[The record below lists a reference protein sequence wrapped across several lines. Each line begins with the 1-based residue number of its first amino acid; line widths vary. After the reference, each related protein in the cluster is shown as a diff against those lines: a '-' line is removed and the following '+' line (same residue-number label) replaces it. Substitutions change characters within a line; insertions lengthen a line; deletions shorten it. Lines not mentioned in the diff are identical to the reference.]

1 MPQTLLVTGAAGK
14 LGQRVIAHLL
24 DTHHVA
30 PARIVAGTR
39 NPDKLASLAAKGV
52 QVRKLDFEDAASLAT
67 ALAGVDRM
75 LLISTDAIDRP
86 GRRLAQ
92 HEAGVGAAK
101 STGVK
106 HVIYTS
112 MPNPEK
118 SLVTFAPDHLGTE
131 RALGASGVSHTILRN
146 SWYMES
152 LLMSLPGRLAS
163 GKWFTAAGDG
173 QMAYVTREDCARIA
187 AAVLAPERSGKA
199 IYDVTGPQKHT
210 TAGIAALASEISGKP
225 LEVVQVSEEQLVQ
238 GMKAAGVP
246 DFVVPL
252 LASIDANTRA
262 GHFDVLSNAI
272 EQLTGKP
279 PQSLRDFLVANKAV
293 LGVRSE

>member
-24 DTHHVA
+24 DTHHVP

-39 NPDKLASLAAKGV
+39 TPDKLAALAAKGV
-52 QVRKLDFEDAASLAT
+52 QVRKLDFEDGASLAS

-86 GRRLAQ
+86 GRRLTQ
-92 HEAGVGAAK
+92 HKAAVAAA
-101 STGVK
+101 TQARLK

-118 SLVTFAPDHLGTE
+118 SLVTFAPDHFGTE
-131 RALGASGVSHTILRN
+131 RALGASGLSHTILRN
-146 SWYMES
+146 SWYMEG
-152 LLMSLPGRLAS
+152 LLMSMPARLAS

-173 QMAYVTREDCARIA
+173 QLAYVAREDCARIA
-187 AAVLAPERSGKA
+187 AAVLVSESTGTA
-199 IYDVTGPQKHT
+199 IYDVTGPRKHT
-210 TAGIAALASEISGKP
+210 IAGIAALVSEVTGKP
-225 LEVVQVSEEQLVQ
+225 LEVVQVSEEELIQ
-238 GMKAAGVP
+238 GMKAARVP
-246 DFVVPL
+246 DFLIPL
-252 LASIDANTRA
+252 AASIDANTRA
-262 GHFDVLSNAI
+262 GYFNVLSNAV

-279 PQSLRDFLVANKAV
+279 PQGLLDFLIANKAA
-293 LGVRSE
+293 LTGGA